1 MQRIELN
8 YGRGRLP
15 VDLPDEIEL
24 RVIRKRQMPVLPD
37 PEAAVR
43 EAFAQ
48 PTGAPPLVEL
58 AKGKK
63 SACILICD
71 ITRPVPNGL
80 FLPILV
86 EQLLHAG
93 LAAERIKIVVA
104 TGLHRPNQ
112 GEELAELVGS
122 RWVMETVEVANHFAR
137 DDEAH
142 VDFGTTRTHNVPVK
156 LDRRLVEA
164 ELKIATG
171 LVEPHFMAGW
181 SGGRKVIAPGIA
193 HKDSITTF
201 HSARFME
208 HPRATSCVLDG
219 NPLHE
224 TQLEIV
230 EMLGGALALNTVI
243 DEERRLS
250 FVNFGEIV
258 ASHLDAVRHM
268 SEYALV
274 PLAEQFSTVVTSAA
288 GYPLD
293 KTYYQTV
300 KGMVTPIEIMAPG
313 ADLII
318 ASACSEGIG
327 SNEFRVAQR
336 RLVAR
341 GPERFLEEISNKPFA
356 AIDEWQTE
364 MQLKPM
370 RIGSIQLYSDG
381 LGEPERELTGVEM
394 IGSVAAAVEASVAR
408 SGDRRIAVIPE
419 GPYVVPVYRPAA

>member
-1 MQRIELN
+1 M
-8 YGRGRLP
+8 
-15 VDLPDEIEL
+15 
-24 RVIRKRQMPVLPD
+24 
-37 PEAAVR
+37 
-43 EAFAQ
+43 
-48 PTGAPPLVEL
+48 
-58 AKGKK
+58 
-63 SACILICD
+63 
-71 ITRPVPNGL
+71 
-80 FLPILV
+80 
-86 EQLLHAG
+86 
-93 LAAERIKIVVA
+93 
-104 TGLHRPNQ
+104 
-112 GEELAELVGS
+112 
-122 RWVMETVEVANHFAR
+122 
-137 DDEAH
+137 
-142 VDFGTTRTHNVPVK
+142 PVK

-181 SGGRKVIAPGIA
+181 SGGRKVIAPGVA
-193 HKDSITTF
+193 HKDTITTF

-208 HPRATSCVLDG
+208 HPRATSCMLDG

-258 ASHLDAVRHM
+258 ASHLDAVAHM
-268 SEYALV
+268 SAYAEV

-300 KGMVTPIEIMAPG
+300 KGMVTPLEIVAPG

-318 ASACSEGIG
+318 ASACSEGMG
-327 SNEFRVAQR
+327 SPEFRDAQR
-336 RLVAR
+336 RLVAG
-341 GPERFLEEISNKPFA
+341 GPERFLAEISKKRFA
-356 AIDEWQTE
+356 DIDEWQTE

-370 RIGSIQLYSDG
+370 RISSIQLYSDG
-381 LGEPERELTGVEM
+381 LAEPERALTGVRM

-408 SGDRRIAVIPE
+408 SGDRRVAVIPE